1 MFISVFKSNQKLVNI
16 LTVLLAI
23 CLWLPLFWTTNSIA
37 INKYSLFDSISWINN
52 VKFLSY
58 VFAVLLISAQAI
70 YINHIVNHF
79 KIIANNTH
87 LVSLFFVL
95 WCAANSSLL
104 IVTPIII
111 ANFFLLLAVHQLFN
125 MYGAERVYSLAFNS
139 GLLVAIAML
148 IYLPAV
154 LFLPLLWVVLI
165 YTKTPNWREFVI
177 SMVGFAVP
185 VIFYLTYYLIT
196 NQLTTL
202 LNDTPNNH
210 LIFLNEQ
217 FSASH
222 FGRSFFYAI
231 IVVGLL
237 AVINLIINIDKNVV
251 KVRKLLLMVMLM
263 ILLFLCSLLINSFDY
278 LATYLLLGLP
288 FSILLANY
296 FNQLK
301 RVWLSELIF
310 LGLIV
315 TLILS
320 YFS

>member
-16 LTVLLAI
+16 LTVLFAI
-23 CLWLPLFWTTNSIA
+23 CLWLPLFWTNNSIA
-37 INKYSLFDSISWINN
+37 INKYSLFYFISGINN
-52 VKFLSY
+52 VKFLSF

-104 IVTPIII
+104 VVTPMII
-111 ANFFLLLAVHQLFN
+111 ANSFLLLAVHQLFN

-196 NQLTTL
+196 NQLTAL
-202 LNDTPNNH
+202 LNDTSNNH
-210 LIFLNEQ
+210 LIFLTEQ
-217 FSASH
+217 LPVSH
-222 FGRSFFYAI
+222 FGRSFFYACI
-231 IVVGLL
+231 TVGLL
-237 AVINLIINIDKNVV
+237 AVINLITNIDKNVV
-251 KVRKLLLMVMLM
+251 KIRKLLLMIMLM
-263 ILLFLCSLLINSFDY
+263 ILLFGGSLFINSFDY
-278 LATYLLLGLP
+278 LATYLLVGLP

-301 RVWLSELIF
+301 RVWFSELIF

>member
-16 LTVLLAI
+16 LTVLFAI
-23 CLWLPLFWTTNSIA
+23 CLWLPLFWTNNSIA
-37 INKYSLFDSISWINN
+37 INKYSLFYFISGINN
-52 VKFLSY
+52 VKFLSF

-104 IVTPIII
+104 VVTPMII
-111 ANFFLLLAVHQLFN
+111 ANSFLLLAVHQLFN

-196 NQLTTL
+196 NQLTAL
-202 LNDTPNNH
+202 LNDTSNNH
-210 LIFLNEQ
+210 LIFLTEQ

-222 FGRSFFYAI
+222 FGRSFFYACI
-231 IVVGLL
+231 TVGLL
-237 AVINLIINIDKNVV
+237 AVINLITNIDKNVV
-251 KVRKLLLMVMLM
+251 KIRKLLLMIMLM
-263 ILLFLCSLLINSFDY
+263 ILLFGGSLFINSFDY
-278 LATYLLLGLP
+278 LATYLLVGLP

-301 RVWLSELIF
+301 RVWFSELIF

>member
-1 MFISVFKSNQKLVNI
+1 MLISVFKSNQKLVNGFSI
-16 LTVLLAI
+16 IVVF
-23 CLWLPLFWTTNSIA
+23 CLWLPLFWHNNSIV
-37 INKYSLFDSISWINN
+37 INKYSVFNVISAINN
-52 VKFLSY
+52 IKLLSFA
-58 VFAVLLISAQAI
+58 FAVLLISAQAI

-87 LVSLFFVL
+87 LVSLFYVL

-104 IVTPIII
+104 IVTPILI
-111 ANFFLLLAVHQLFN
+111 ANSFLLLAVYQLFN

-196 NQLTTL
+196 NQLTAL

-210 LIFLNEQ
+210 LIFLKEQ
-217 FSASH
+217 LPVSH
-222 FGRSFFYAI
+222 FGRSFFYAS

-237 AVINLIINIDKNVV
+237 ALINLIINIDKNVV
-251 KVRKLLLMVMLM
+251 KIRKLLLMVMLM
-263 ILLFLCSLLINSFDY
+263 LLFFGCSLFINSFDY
-278 LATYLLLGLP
+278 LATYLLVGLP

-296 FNQLK
+296 FNQMK
-301 RVWLSELIF
+301 RLWFSELIF

-315 TLILS
+315 TLIFS